1 MLVIESKG
9 AKGKSFDKKKL
20 KSYWRRVY
28 PKKYTDVLVGRKLV
42 HINKEASERLK
53 SVTLKGTLRQRDNGF
68 LYLDI
73 SNNVI
78 HGMYSL
84 IDEEDIDKP
93 PYFGDGEVGAHVSV
107 AYEEEVEDLEIKE
120 IGKEYN
126 FKLGKFYSTNPE
138 GWDKMERVWFVEVV
152 APELEKLRK
161 KYGLSKLL
169 NGHKFHITVAV
180 RRNK

>member
-28 PKKYTDVLVGRKLV
+28 PKKYTDVLVGR
-42 HINKEASERLK
+42 
-53 SVTLKGTLRQRDNGF
+53 GTLRQRDNGF